1 LSLFG
6 ASFAI
11 FVLKGLHFVLSCVIS
26 VSDDAG
32 DAAPASG
39 NSQRKERIVM
49 ITAKQIS
56 TTTQRSQLDNLSLRM
71 TVAVLRKA
79 VADNSADALTLWK
92 VADAVCR
99 CLRSLPQTNAIA
111 SALYWANSAM
121 AYDDDE
127 VLARFCLLKAL
138 EALS

>member
-1 LSLFG
+1 MT
-6 ASFAI
+6 A
-11 FVLKGLHFVLSCVIS
+11 
-26 VSDDAG
+26 
-32 DAAPASG
+32 
-39 NSQRKERIVM
+39 
-49 ITAKQIS
+49 AKQLS
-56 TTTQRSQLDNLSLRM
+56 TTTQQSQLDNLSLRM
-71 TVAVLRKA
+71 TVAVLHKA
-79 VADNSADALTLWK
+79 VSDSSADALTLWK

-127 VLARFCLLKAL
+127 VLARFCLRKAL